1 MKQTNIKGV
10 LLDLDGTLIDA
21 FAPIFHAMSETLKKF
36 ELPTMSEHD
45 IRRHTGRG
53 DCSMTT
59 LFGDQKQVA
68 TEHFAMIHDQ
78 TYLDDIQPLSGSEA
92 LILWLVTQGVPMA
105 VVTSKGQHRA
115 EAQLS
120 KLGWAQYF
128 SCIIGKIEG
137 RASKPSPEP
146 LLLACQQMDLN
157 INDVVMIG
165 DGEADMKAAQ
175 RAGCLA
181 LGLTHSFSDKEL
193 MDYGAD
199 ECFQSL
205 DEVLLWLKNKLL

>member
-1 MKQTNIKGV
+1 MKETHIKGI

-36 ELPTMSEHD
+36 ELPAMSEHD

-53 DCSMTT
+53 DCSMTA
-59 LFGDQKQVA
+59 LFGDKKAMA
-68 TEHFAMIHDQ
+68 TEHFAMVHDQ
-78 TYLDDIQPLSGSEA
+78 TYLDDIQPLLGAET
-92 LILWLVTQGVPMA
+92 LILWLVRQKLPMA

-120 KLGWAQYF
+120 KLGWTQYF

-146 LLLACQQMDLN
+146 LLLACKQMGLS

-181 LGLTHSFSDKEL
+181 LGLTHSFSNEEL
-193 MDYGAD
+193 MNYGAD
-199 ECFQSL
+199 ECFESL
-205 DEVLLWLKNKLL
+205 DEVLEWLKNKIL